1 MTAEAY
7 LIIIRDVT
15 AADDEKI
22 KVSHNGGVFNE
33 RGKTMKKLKKEMG
46 YFVFLI
52 PSLILFVFC
61 VVYPFLSGIHLA
73 FTDWDGISREY
84 SYVGIDNFVKLLSDR
99 NVVQPIK
106 TTVIY
111 GVGVTALNNVLSLFL
126 AVTLS
131 KKLKGKGFFKT
142 TYFIPL
148 AISAVLAS
156 FVWKYIDSN
165 IISSIIGH
173 SLMGK
178 RETVLLGIIIISLWN
193 NLGSNTM
200 IYMAGI
206 AGISPDYEEAAM
218 IDGANGRQRFFNVTI
233 PMLMPSFTICV
244 TLTLTASLREFGTV
258 LAATGGG
265 PAGSSQTV
273 AILIYDYMFKYSRA
287 GYAQAISLVFMVF
300 LVIIGFALT
309 KFFRSK
315 EVEA

>member
-1 MTAEAY
+1 
-7 LIIIRDVT
+7 
-15 AADDEKI
+15 
-22 KVSHNGGVFNE
+22 
-33 RGKTMKKLKKEMG
+33 MKRFRKEMG
-46 YFVFLI
+46 YFIFLI
-52 PSLILFVFC
+52 PSVILFTFC
-61 VVYPFLSGIHLA
+61 VIYPFLSGIQLA
-73 FTDWDGISREY
+73 FTDWDGISRTY
-84 SYVGIDNFVKLLSDR
+84 NFVGLDNFVRMLGDK
-99 NVVQPIK
+99 NVLQPIK

-111 GVGVTALNNVLSLFL
+111 GVGVTAANNILALFL

-131 KKLKGKGFFKT
+131 KKLKGKAFFKT
-142 TYFIPL
+142 SFFIPL

-165 IISSIIGH
+165 MLSAILGR
-173 SLMGK
+173 SLLGR

-193 NLGSNTM
+193 NLGSNVM

-206 AGISPDYEEAAM
+206 AGISRDYEEAAM
-218 IDGANGRQRFFNVTI
+218 IDGANTWQRFCNVTI
-233 PMLMPSFTICV
+233 PMLMPSFTICI
-244 TLTLTASLREFGTV
+244 TLTLTSSLREFGTV

-300 LVIIGFALT
+300 LVIIGLALT